1 MDDVGGMF
9 GCVTLS
15 DVEGNTDG
23 RGRGLEDEFV
33 IPHAD
38 DRLILGGV
46 CVSATAGSV
55 SVLTTYDAKERVG
68 IARSFAL
75 PKGLSLTRS
84 VDR

>member
-46 CVSATAGSV
+46 
-55 SVLTTYDAKERVG
+55 
-68 IARSFAL
+68 
-75 PKGLSLTRS
+75 
-84 VDR
+84 